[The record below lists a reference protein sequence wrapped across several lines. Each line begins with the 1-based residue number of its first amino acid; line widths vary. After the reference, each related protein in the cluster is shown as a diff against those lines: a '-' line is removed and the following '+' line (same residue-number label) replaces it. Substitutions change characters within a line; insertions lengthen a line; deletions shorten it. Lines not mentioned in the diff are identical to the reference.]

1 MNKKI
6 KVDQVRRAVKST
18 VEAGIGAGA
27 FFIMGYP
34 GETDTTML
42 DTIKLASSLP
52 FDYVSL
58 TLPYPIP
65 GTRLYDRVKGRM
77 IMDDLKKET
86 HGLVKHELI
95 YGSDFSA
102 NKLKFGILKAMTQ
115 HKLRKMLGK
124 NYRLIEPL
132 ERVTDKI
139 FSAMG

>member
-1 MNKKI
+1 M
-6 KVDQVRRAVKST
+6 
-18 VEAGIGAGA
+18 
-27 FFIMGYP
+27 
-34 GETDTTML
+34 
-42 DTIKLASSLP
+42 
-52 FDYVSL
+52 
-58 TLPYPIP
+58 P
-65 GTRLYDRVKGRM
+65 GTRLYDKVKGRM

-86 HGLVKHELI
+86 HDLVKHELI